1 MKRDG
6 TKPVAASHEV
16 AVAPMVISK
25 RSGKRG
31 GALSNRSK
39 GLGVSRTRFWV
50 TRA

>member
-16 AVAPMVISK
+16 AVATMVISM

-31 GALSNRSK
+31 WASSSEMVLSVAK
-39 GLGVSRTRFWV
+39 
-50 TRA
+50 

>member
-16 AVAPMVISK
+16 AVGTMVISN

-31 GALSNRSK
+31 
-39 GLGVSRTRFWV
+39 
-50 TRA
+50 

>member
-16 AVAPMVISK
+16 AVATMVISK

-31 GALSNRSK
+31 S
-39 GLGVSRTRFWV
+39 VS
-50 TRA
+50 

>member
-16 AVAPMVISK
+16 AAATMVISM

-31 GALSNRSK
+31 RGSSAEFA
-39 GLGVSRTRFWV
+39 LGVAKREKSMG
-50 TRA
+50 